1 VEKDVP
7 FTSHIAMENTVN
19 DVCVMHLQVESTEIN
34 STCDSM
40 EVTLKKKEITLSAFG
55 TFSY

>member
-19 DVCVMHLQVESTEIN
+19 DVCVMRLQVESTELN

-40 EVTLKKKEITLSAFG
+40 EVTLKKKKK
-55 TFSY
+55 